1 MVKFDSNG
9 HQKKAG
15 QFPGRRKLLA
25 GVMFAGMLLLV
36 ARAVDLQVL
45 NKQFLQN
52 QGDLRHVDAV
62 TVPAYRGRILDRD
75 GEPLAISTPVLSIW
89 IDPQRF
95 VCDDERQLQQLA
107 SVLQMPEKKLHR
119 RVDAAAGRRFL
130 YLKRQVSPALAAS
143 VKAMQFPGLYFQ
155 REFKRFYPAGEV
167 TGHLLGFTNIDD
179 VGQEGLELAYEEN
192 LKGISGSKRV
202 IRDGK
207 RRIIADVEDIK
218 QPVAGRDLR
227 LSIDQRLQYL
237 AYWELKAAFIE
248 HRAHAAEAIVL
259 DAKTGEILAAVN
271 QPSFNP
277 NTRKNL
283 RGNRY
288 RNRVVTDVFE
298 PGSTIKPFVV
308 ACALDNAAISPD
320 VTIET
325 HGWMRVGRNV
335 VKDVHN
341 YGTLDLTHVLK
352 KSSNVAAS
360 KIALRMTPKTFWG
373 CYDRLGF
380 GQSAAVGFPGE
391 ASGNLLDYR
400 QWHRFE
406 QATLSFGYG
415 LSTSLLQLARAYT
428 ALADDGMLHS
438 ASLLQREA
446 DPDARQVLSRDTAI
460 RVRTMLEQ
468 VLTRGGTA
476 YRARVDGYRVAGKTG
491 TVKKASA
498 GGYSRDKYLAVFVG
512 LAPASA
518 PRLVVAVM
526 VDEPGNGDY
535 YGGLVAGPV
544 FARIMA
550 GALRVLKIAPDQE
563 QTMPMLLVKR
573 DE

>member
-1 MVKFDSNG
+1 MVRFDGNA
-9 HQKKAG
+9 HQKTAG

-25 GVMFAGMLLLV
+25 GVMLAGMFLLV

-45 NKQFLQN
+45 NKQFLQL
-52 QGDLRHVDAV
+52 QGNLRHVDEV
-62 TVPAYRGRILDRD
+62 TVTAYRGRILDRD
-75 GEPLAISTPVLSIW
+75 GEPLAISTPVQSIW
-89 IDPQRF
+89 VNPQQF
-95 VCDDERQLQQLA
+95 AYSDARQLRQLA
-107 SVLQMPEKKLHR
+107 TILKVPEKKLRR
-119 RVDAAAGRRFL
+119 RVNAHGDRQFV
-130 YLKRQVSPALAAS
+130 YLKRRVSPAVAAR
-143 VKAMQFPGLYFQ
+143 VKAMQLRGVYFQ

-192 LKGISGSKRV
+192 LKGVSGSKRV

-207 RRIIADVEDIK
+207 RRIIADVENIR
-218 QPVAGRDLR
+218 QPVAGRDLQ

-237 AYWELKAAFIE
+237 AYRELKATYIE
-248 HRAHAAEAIVL
+248 HRAHAAAAIVL
-259 DAKTGEILAAVN
+259 DARTGEILAAVN

-277 NTRKNL
+277 NTRRNL

-308 ACALDNAAISPD
+308 ACALDNGTIGPD
-320 VTIET
+320 TEIET

-335 VKDVHN
+335 VKDIHN
-341 YGTLDLTHVLK
+341 YGTLDLPHVLK
-352 KSSNVAAS
+352 KSSNVAVS
-360 KIALRMTPKTFWG
+360 KIALQMPPIAFWG

-380 GQSAAVGFPGE
+380 GQSAGVGFPGE

-415 LSTSLLQLARAYT
+415 LSTSLLQLVRAYT
-428 ALADDGMLHS
+428 ALADDGVLHS
-438 ASLLQREA
+438 VTLLKRDA
-446 DPDARQVLSRDTAI
+446 DPDARQVLSRDTAV

-468 VLTRGGTA
+468 VLTRSGTA

-498 GGYSRDKYLAVFVG
+498 GGYSSDKYQAVFVG

-518 PRLVVAVM
+518 PRLVVAVL
-526 VDEPGNGDY
+526 VDEPANGDY

-563 QTMPMLLVKR
+563 QTMPLLLVKR